1 MVELQLFFFSAC
13 NMYISTL
20 EFSSGGA
27 AGDMLQRESE
37 SGARETLEAERKNF
51 LKSRKSDR
59 QSQSDYFQRKR
70 EHPIS
75 S

>member
-37 SGARETLEAERKNF
+37 SGARETLRLRERTF
-51 LKSRKSDR
+51 
-59 QSQSDYFQRKR
+59 
-70 EHPIS
+70 
-75 S
+75 